1 MLPWALA
8 HRRSSRDSE
17 IHTHMSTDRAGD
29 RERQSS
35 RRQAEVRKKHPSHA
49 RRKKR
54 KGKVGETAAE
64 LSLSLW
70 LVLSLSQ
77 KLPRTMTSASG
88 TQLDHFQVLSTLTVA
103 RVREKIEGIVVLPP
117 QQFVYIPRPDQAA
130 VCTWAPSSSPI
141 W

>member
-17 IHTHMSTDRAGD
+17 IHTHMPADRAGD

-54 KGKVGETAAE
+54 KGKMDETAAE
-64 LSLSLW
+64 LSLSLS
-70 LVLSLSQ
+70 LARSLSL
-77 KLPRTMTSASG
+77 KNY
-88 TQLDHFQVLSTLTVA
+88 H
-103 RVREKIEGIVVLPP
+103 VR
-117 QQFVYIPRPDQAA
+117 
-130 VCTWAPSSSPI
+130 
-141 W
+141 